1 VAFVIGLAVASRMA
15 HRRLREMEQRV
26 EPQLAA
32 AIDHIGRLTSALSTA
47 SGQVRL
53 RAHRI
58 DAAATR
64 LGEDLRGLVEAS
76 ADRAEGMAEGTENLA
91 ARVAG
96 PSQAAR
102 RRFGRALAVVQGLR
116 RGLAVWRGDDGP

>member
-1 VAFVIGLAVASRMA
+1 
-15 HRRLREMEQRV
+15 MEERV

-32 AIDHIGRLTSALSTA
+32 ALDHVGRLTSALATA
-47 SGQVRL
+47 SGQARL
-53 RAHRI
+53 RALRL

-64 LGEDLRGLVEAS
+64 LGDDMRGLVEAS
-76 ADRAEGMAEGTENLA
+76 ADRVEGMADGTEDLA

>member
-1 VAFVIGLAVASRMA
+1 
-15 HRRLREMEQRV
+15 MEERV

-32 AIDHIGRLTSALSTA
+32 AVDHVGRLTSALSTA
-47 SGQVRL
+47 SGQARL
-53 RAHRI
+53 RVLRL

-64 LGEDLRGLVEAS
+64 LGDDLRGLVEAS
-76 ADRAEGMAEGTENLA
+76 ADRVEGMAEGSAESLA
-91 ARVAG
+91 ARIAG

-102 RRFGRALAVVQGLR
+102 RRFGRALAIVQGLR